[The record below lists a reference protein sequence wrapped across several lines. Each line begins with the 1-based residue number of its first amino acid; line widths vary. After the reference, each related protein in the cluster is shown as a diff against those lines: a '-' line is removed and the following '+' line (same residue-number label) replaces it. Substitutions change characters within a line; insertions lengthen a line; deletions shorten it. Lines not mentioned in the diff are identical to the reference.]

1 MTKILVIV
9 ISLGFTFTPANAAP
23 AQVER
28 VAHTVAYESESVFVS
43 TASVGM
49 LP

>member
-9 ISLGFTFTPANAAP
+9 ISLGFTFTPAIAAP
-23 AQVER
+23 VQVER
-28 VAHTVAYESESVFVS
+28 VAHTVAYENVNEFTSSS
-43 TASVGM
+43 RVGM